1 MKSIVAAILAMTATS
16 AAAGDWRILRPTD
29 IYVDAYK
36 YENLDDPYI
45 SPIDKDI
52 TYGGL
57 FNVSFDFV
65 KYRGYGLY
73 MKNQL
78 HFDESGRDGRI
89 KRGGWQYELGAVVW
103 VNHKGNA
110 KVELFKDHHSQHI
123 FEDTRPEHFPVQD
136 RYGLRLQIYP

>member
-1 MKSIVAAILAMTATS
+1 MKMFAVVVAALVSTTAS
-16 AAAGDWRILRPTD
+16 AEEWRILKPD
-29 IYVDAYK
+29 DVHMDAYK
-36 YENLDDPYI
+36 YEDLYDPYI

-57 FNVSFDFV
+57 FNIDFSVV

-89 KRGGWQYELGAVVW
+89 KRGGWQYELGVVVW
-103 VNHKGNA
+103 TNNIGQP
-110 KVELFKDHHSQHI
+110 KVSVFKDHHSQHI
-123 FEDTRPEHFPVQD
+123 FEDTRETHFPVQD
-136 RYGLRLQIYP
+136 RYGIRLQIYP